1 MKDMTGLD
9 EVTASLVAP
18 EVGGGVEGMEISDE
32 KDFPAKILEISEE
45 KIMPAKIL
53 EISDEK
59 DLPSNPL
66 KEIVKTDAEKENGA
80 DNVDKVVNGK
90 NGVLKIANGHSSE
103 VKETAD
109 EAAVKTVA
117 EGKLPTDI
125 SNGEKVSQVNG
136 DAKSASAGDTILE
149 DEPQEK
155 ESKDST
161 NILPTEEDSSANGV
175 NCDQSTDEG
184 QSKEEEEAESLIG
197 DKEESSPVE
206 NGVHGPISEGIE
218 EKEDVEVDANGEQ
231 TNATTSKEVNLEE
244 EKKSTLDEKVEE
256 KGEEQVVNNE
266 TKGDTSTPDIS
277 EAPEQSDQENQNSSK
292 ADRQS
297 IESSKNED
305 DDAME
310 EDEEEVTEE
319 KPENTPEKVAKE
331 EEDSQDGCE
340 AREPNKPEEEEEE
353 EVSPASETDK
363 PKAAVA
369 DDASGEEEEELDID
383 KSLEAS
389 LENLERELEE
399 ESDEVTH
406 LEGPTREGS
415 VDAKAGENGEKKKDE
430 SAPPVTGNSSDADDE
445 GDSKMSTDQNDSEAE
460 EPNAE
465 EALASLAQIEK
476 NTKRILDDD
485 WNDESDSSRKR
496 TADDGNAEPSVKKAK
511 LDSEPKAEGT
521 DEAAAMKKKIKKSL
535 KKLKRSEIEEMIATK
550 CVELLTNKSEV
561 GKLRQQV
568 DSYQETVER
577 WKRRAGALSKQCTDL
592 STVMRKYIT
601 DSKTKGRDK
610 VAPVRITRSVG
621 LQVMTPDQ
629 RRLQQQRA
637 SANRLGRTA
646 VPSTASPSGLTVSPA
661 AARAPPSV
669 GGLVPGSVTITP
681 TKATTPITKKPSID
695 VVDLSDDDSPAPR
708 AAAPRPAPP
717 LTRQP
722 VPRNPVQHSIRPRPS
737 FRPQGNQLF
746 SSRGMRPGSVR
757 MGRPTLTGK
766 AHPAPLP
773 AMPNPQPNS
782 PSWKLLPPRPALKIS
797 RVANGIVLSWNM
809 NLNLNSHAGISSY
822 QLFAYQEA
830 SHQRPE
836 PSLWKKVGD
845 VKALPLPMACTLT
858 QFMRGNKY
866 HFAVRA
872 MDNHSRVGQF
882 SEPNSI
888 LLN

>member
-9 EVTASLVAP
+9 DMPATLVAP
-18 EVGGGVEGMEISDE
+18 EVGGGVAGMEISDE
-32 KDFPAKILEISEE
+32 NDFPAKILEISEE
-45 KIMPAKIL
+45 KIVSAKIV

-59 DLPSNPL
+59 DLPLKPL
-66 KEIVKTDAEKENGA
+66 KDIVKTDKENVA
-80 DNVDKVVNGK
+80 DEAEKVVNGK
-90 NGVLKIANGHSSE
+90 NGVLNIANGHSSE

-117 EGKLPTDI
+117 EGKLSTDI

-136 DAKSASAGDTILE
+136 DAKIESTGANVLE
-149 DEPQEK
+149 DETEQK

-161 NILPTEEDSSANGV
+161 NILPTEKNENGV
-175 NCDQSTDEG
+175 NCDESTDE
-184 QSKEEEEAESLIG
+184 QNKEEEEEAESVIG

-206 NGVHGPISEGIE
+206 NGVHDPISDGIE
-218 EKEDVEVDANGEQ
+218 EKEGVEVDASGEQ
-231 TNATTSKEVNLEE
+231 TDAKEKNLEE
-244 EKKSTLDEKVEE
+244 EKKGTLEE
-256 KGEEQVVNNE
+256 KLEEKEEEQPVNNE
-266 TKGDTSTPDIS
+266 TEEDTSTPEIS
-277 EAPEQSDQENQNSSK
+277 EVPEQSDQENQSSSK

-297 IESSKNED
+297 IDSSKNED

-310 EDEEEVTEE
+310 EDEEEVTEV
-319 KPENTPEKVAKE
+319 KPENTAGKVAKE
-331 EEDSQDGCE
+331 EEGSQDGCE
-340 AREPNKPEEEEEE
+340 AREPNKPEEEEAKKPEEEEEE
-353 EVSPASETDK
+353 EVSPASETK
-363 PKAAVA
+363 VPKAVVA
-369 DDASGEEEEELDID
+369 DDASGEEEELDID

-389 LENLERELEE
+389 LDNLERELDE

-415 VDAKAGENGEKKKDE
+415 VDAKDGESGEKKKDE